1 MRGRGRTA
9 RIGADRGGADQD
21 ERSGRADRGGAG
33 RGEAGRLRQVVEQ
46 IAADDAIGP
55 EPEDL
60 VDDAVGVEIGAEDQ
74 VYAVVDQAGVEL
86 AIAVGVED
94 EWRRFEVRHVA
105 GLMHGPPPV
114 AR

>member
-9 RIGADRGGADQD
+9 RTGGGSRRGG
-21 ERSGRADRGGAG
+21 SGRAVGACG
-33 RGEAGRLRQVVEQ
+33 SRRGEAGRLRQVVEQ

>member
-1 MRGRGRTA
+1 MPEPH
-9 RIGADRGGADQD
+9 DVPDF
-21 ERSGRADRGGAG
+21 
-33 RGEAGRLRQVVEQ
+33 EAAPLVLDTDGDGRL
-46 IAADDAIGP
+46 DTS
-55 EPEDL
+55 L

-74 VYAVVDQAGVEL
+74 VYAVVDQVGVEL

-94 EWRRFEVRHVA
+94 ERRRFEVRYVA